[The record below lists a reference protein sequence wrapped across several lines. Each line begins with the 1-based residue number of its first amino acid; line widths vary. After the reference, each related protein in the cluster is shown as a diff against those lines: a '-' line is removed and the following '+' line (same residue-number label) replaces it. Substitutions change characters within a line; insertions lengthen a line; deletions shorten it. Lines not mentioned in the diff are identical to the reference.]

1 MSSLKR
7 GLGEEEFKRDDNEIV
22 SITALLERVLA
33 QASLGHAQTNL
44 DQADHLIELNDLE
57 QFKVL
62 LAQNLVLTEDEKIHT
77 KVEKLPPW
85 LVQFSRLVGDI
96 GPTDRVNYPALNRL
110 LV

>member
-7 GLGEEEFKRDDNEIV
+7 GLGEEFKQDSELV

-33 QASLGHAQTNL
+33 QAPMGRAQSNL

-57 QFKVL
+57 HFKVL
-62 LAQNLVLTEDEKIHT
+62 LAQNLVLTEDEKVHT

-85 LVQFSRLVGDI
+85 LVQFSRLVSEI
-96 GPTDRVNYPALNRL
+96 GPTDRVNYQALKR
-110 LV
+110 VIPV